1 MLYMLKIY
9 NYRTRT
15 LNASDDTITEDTEVL
30 QGIEDVTKA
39 ILQFYGRT
47 KIRHDF
53 CMDSTAPSFS
63 ARISSNIGSI
73 TKS

>member
-1 MLYMLKIY
+1 MGNALYVKNY
-9 NYRTRT
+9 NYRTRA
-15 LNASDDTITEDTEVL
+15 LNASDDTITEGTEVL

-53 CMDSTAPSFS
+53 CMDSTASFF
-63 ARISSNIGSI
+63 RSNF
-73 TKS
+73 KQYRKHY

>member
-1 MLYMLKIY
+1 MGNALYVKNY
-9 NYRTRT
+9 NYRTRA
-15 LNASDDTITEDTEVL
+15 LNASDDTITEGTEVL

-53 CMDSTAPSFS
+53 CMDSTASSFPLEFQ
-63 ARISSNIGSI
+63 AI
-73 TKS
+73 

>member
-1 MLYMLKIY
+1 MLKIY

-30 QGIEDVTKA
+30 RGIEDVTKA

-53 CMDSTAPSFS
+53 CMDSTASSFPLEFQ
-63 ARISSNIGSI
+63 AI
-73 TKS
+73 

>member
-1 MLYMLKIY
+1 
-9 NYRTRT
+9 

-53 CMDSTAPSFS
+53 CMDSTASSFPLEFQ
-63 ARISSNIGSI
+63 AI
-73 TKS
+73 